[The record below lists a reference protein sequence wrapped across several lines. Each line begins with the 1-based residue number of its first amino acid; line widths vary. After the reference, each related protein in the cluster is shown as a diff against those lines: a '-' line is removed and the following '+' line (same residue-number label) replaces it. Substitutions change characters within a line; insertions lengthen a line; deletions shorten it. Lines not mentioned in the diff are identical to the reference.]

1 MNTQL
6 LFGIHCHQPYN
17 NFFDI
22 IEKATEKSY
31 YPFLKILSEFKNVK
45 IAVHYSGWLFEWIKK
60 NRKDLFNLI
69 KKLFDNGQ
77 IEIFTSGFYEPILA
91 AIPEEDAILQ
101 IEKSNKFIKDNFGI
115 EPEGLWL
122 TERVWDN
129 KIVQLLVNCGIK
141 YVTVD
146 DYHFISAG
154 FNKDKLQGYYI
165 TEEDGYKLG
174 IFPISKDLRYAIPFK
189 EINEVSEFLKDF
201 NIAII
206 FDDGEKFGWWPHTYE
221 WVYEKNWLYYF
232 FDFISSSRNIETRFY
247 KEFFENNLPSGRVYL
262 PIASYFEMGEW
273 SLDYESSKLFQKY
286 YNKLKDE
293 YKLDENIL
301 LKFFKGGIWKN
312 FLIKYEEANNI
323 HKKMLKVSKRVKNKS
338 LNDEITDWL
347 LKAQCND
354 CLWHGVFGGI
364 YLPNLRDNSYI
375 ALNHAEKF
383 LSYGDKNY
391 FDFNYDGYN
400 ELELRNNNLIVMV
413 SEKNGAQVFEFSDLN
428 SGFNLL
434 NTLTRRKETYH
445 DEIINSEIEEND
457 INEENVKTIH
467 EIRYKVTRE
476 IKEALKFDDYLKYSF
491 IDLIVDRNFN
501 NIGNFNEEFFYNEK
515 SNQFEKSGN
524 ITILS
529 ENFHVKFIKKYQL
542 DDKRLICNYKIINQS
557 AAFFDLRHVIEI
569 NMYFPGGE
577 YINVNEKEFKIL
589 DEFEDINTNRIT
601 IFDNVLNKFI
611 EIACDNYFNLKC
623 SPIITISKNEKEYE
637 KTYQGTTFML
647 VFPFDLKF
655 KENREFFIEINI
667 K

>member
-1 MNTQL
+1 MKTQL

-17 NFFDI
+17 NFYDV
-22 IEKATEKSY
+22 IEKATDKSY
-31 YPFLKILSEFKNVK
+31 YPFLKILSEFKDVK
-45 IAVHYSGWLFEWIKK
+45 IAVHYSGWLFDWIKK

-91 AIPEEDAILQ
+91 AIPEKDAILQ

-115 EPEGLWL
+115 HPEGLWL
-122 TERVWDN
+122 TERVWDS
-129 KIVQLLVNCGIK
+129 KIVKLLVNCGIK

-189 EINEVSEFLKDF
+189 AINEVSEFLKNF
-201 NIAII
+201 NTAII

-221 WVYEKNWLYYF
+221 WVYEKKWLYSF
-232 FDFISSSRNIETRFY
+232 FDLVSNNSKIETKFY
-247 KEFFENNLPSGRVYL
+247 KEFYQDNFPLGRVYL

-273 SLDYESSKLFQKY
+273 SLDYESSKLFQEY
-286 YNKLKDE
+286 YHRLRDE
-293 YKLDENIL
+293 HKLDENIL
-301 LKFFKGGIWKN
+301 QKFFKGGIWKN
-312 FLIKYEEANNI
+312 FLVKYEEANNI
-323 HKKMLKVSKRVKNKS
+323 HKKMLKVSKRIKNKS
-338 LNDEITDWL
+338 LNDEITDWV

-375 ALNHAEKF
+375 ALNNAEKF
-383 LSYGDKNY
+383 LEAEEINY

-400 ELELRNNNLIVMV
+400 ELELRNNNFIVMI
-413 SEKNGAQVFEFSDLN
+413 SEKNGAQVYEFSDLS

-445 DEIINSEIEEND
+445 DEIINSDIEDNDVYEEN
-457 INEENVKTIH
+457 IKTIH
-467 EIRYKVTRE
+467 EIRYKVTKD
-476 IKEALKFDDYLKYSF
+476 IKEALKFDDYLKYAF
-491 IDLIVDRNFN
+491 IDLIVDKNFN
-501 NIGNFNEEFFYNEK
+501 NVGDFNKEFFYNRDF
-515 SNQFEKSGN
+515 NQFEKLGE
-524 ITILS
+524 IKILN
-529 ENFHVKFIKKYQL
+529 EKFLVKFIKKYNL
-542 DDKRLICNYKIINQS
+542 ENDGLICNYKIINETP
-557 AAFFDLRHVIEI
+557 AYLDLNHIVEI
-569 NMYFPGGE
+569 NLYFPGGE
-577 YINVNEKEFKIL
+577 YIKVNEKKFKIL
-589 DEFEDINTNRIT
+589 EEFEDVNVNKIT
-601 IFDNVLNKFI
+601 VFDKVLNKYT
-611 EIACDNYFNLKC
+611 EINCNKNFKLKC

-647 VFPFDLKF
+647 IFPFDLKF
-655 KENREFFIEINI
+655 KENREFNIEIRL